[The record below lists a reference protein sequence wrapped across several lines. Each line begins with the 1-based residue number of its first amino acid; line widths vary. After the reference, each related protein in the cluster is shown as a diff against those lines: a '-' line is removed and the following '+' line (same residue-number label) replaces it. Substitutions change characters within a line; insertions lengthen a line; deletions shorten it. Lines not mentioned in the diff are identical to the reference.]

1 MNKKELI
8 AAVAAES
15 GLNKA
20 KSKLVLNAVLNAIST
35 TLKDGGKVELQGWGT
50 FKLVLHKERTV
61 VNPQTKKPMIVQA
74 KEVVKFKA
82 SKNMIS
88 SNQC

>member
-20 KSKLVLNAVLNAIST
+20 QSKVALNAVLNAVKT
-35 TLKDGGKVELQGWGT
+35 TLKTGGKVELQGWGT
-50 FKLVLHKERTV
+50 FSMVMHKERTV
-61 VNPQTKKPMIVQA
+61 VNPQTKKPMIVSA
-74 KEVVKFKA
+74 KKVVKFKA